1 MWILCPS
8 ASIFFNWLKFF
19 YHAQIIKCFC
29 PQGTWKGLP
38 FFALKVLYFTS
49 ITVHNNCAVLGR
61 IARESNMWHH
71 DSCYQQAIACFT
83 SCYPLQ
89 WDFKQV
95 SNTEVGTCSANH
107 LKIKTLMQCCG
118 SKYIEFGS
126 RSGSRILAQF
136 WSRSGSRVVL
146 SILKEKIQNNFF
158 WKIIFFKTSIHCHIK
173 KFVISWV
180 SELFINI
187 LNLTSFAS
195 MHVRIRIRI
204 PNTDPGS
211 SWIRIQYGSGSTTL
225 LKWK

>member
-1 MWILCPS
+1 MGTTVSWWLKKTRADCRAARCLEHAWPFLSEWKERRKTEDQGHHMWILCPS

-38 FFALKVLYFTS
+38 FFTRKVLYFTS

-61 IARESNMWHH
+61 IARESNLWHH

-107 LKIKTLMQCCG
+107 NKYSLKQAHT
-118 SKYIEFGS
+118 
-126 RSGSRILAQF
+126 
-136 WSRSGSRVVL
+136 V
-146 SILKEKIQNNFF
+146 
-158 WKIIFFKTSIHCHIK
+158 T
-173 KFVISWV
+173 
-180 SELFINI
+180 
-187 LNLTSFAS
+187 
-195 MHVRIRIRI
+195 
-204 PNTDPGS
+204 
-211 SWIRIQYGSGSTTL
+211 
-225 LKWK
+225 